1 MYRVET
7 GRRSPSWPPCVT
19 ASDRTNGAR
28 GGHERR
34 VVSRLCLVPALE
46 RGEVVLMNNF
56 AAHKVSGV
64 QDAIVKAGATLRYL
78 PKYPP
83 DLNPIELP

>member
-1 MYRVET
+1 MVLE
-7 GRRSPSWPPCVT
+7 
-19 ASDRTNGAR
+19 GAMSGELFR
-28 GGHERR
+28 AYFEQ
-34 VVSRLCLVPALE
+34 CLVPALE
-46 RGEVVLMNNF
+46 RGDVVVMDNF